1 MKNKKFYWI
10 AGTVTVVALSVA
22 GTLFA
27 VQRRRLL
34 DELDDY
40 ILFIQGHKGDVR
52 SIDAIKGWN
61 PNYYKTT
68 MQQRLTF
75 STVKSIGDE
84 IQNAISGGIKLGTDE
99 DKIYAALN
107 RVANLSQLSQVA
119 EYYAQKY
126 KESLLGALQGD
137 LNPDEMTQVFDIVKK
152 LK

>member
-1 MKNKKFYWI
+1 MKSKNFYWI

-34 DELDDY
+34 DELDEY

-61 PNYYKTT
+61 PDYYKTT

-84 IQNAISGGIKLGTDE
+84 IQNAISGVGANATKVYGALG
-99 DKIYAALN
+99 
-107 RVANLSQLSQVA
+107 RVNNLSQLSQVA
-119 EYYAQKY
+119 EYYYQKTKSNLLSDI
-126 KESLLGALQGD
+126 KEQWQISND
-137 LNPDEMTQVFDIVKK
+137 KIFDIVKK